1 MQKTQKTMQ
10 PTMKKLYEWCQ
21 SLATHAKAKWA
32 LAGISFIES
41 SFFPVPPDVI
51 LAPMVLADKS
61 RAWFYAFICTLAS
74 VLGAILGYIIGRY
87 LFELI
92 GTPILEAYSA
102 QAAFEKFTVFYADW
116 GFWIVI
122 ISAISFVPFKVATI
136 ASGVVAMEPI
146 GFLAACIIGR
156 AIRFY
161 GVTAAL
167 MVNIRLWL
175 FQPLRR
181 GIMITLASLG
191 VLAAVFAFEYLMG
204 LAPCPLCLNQRIA
217 FYLAVPLGLLAALT
231 ASKKPSLSTIS
242 FMILTFIFLV
252 NSAYGGYH
260 AGIEWGY
267 WPGPASCAGNPM
279 EVTNIEE
286 LILSLENGAP
296 PSCSE
301 APWRLFGLSLAGY
314 NMLASLGLALLAGFP
329 ILFRRQE
336 TS

>member
-1 MQKTQKTMQ
+1 MRQ
-10 PTMKKLYEWCQ
+10 TMKRLYEWCR
-21 SLATHAKAKWA
+21 SLANHAYAKWA

-41 SFFPVPPDVI
+41 SFFPVPPDVM

-61 RAWFYAFICTLAS
+61 RAWSYAFICTLAS

-87 LFELI
+87 LFEFI

-102 QAAFEKFTVFYADW
+102 QSAFEKFTGFYADW

-146 GFLAACIIGR
+146 SFLVACIVGR

-167 MVNIRLWL
+167 MVDLQLWL

-181 GIMITLASLG
+181 GIMISLCSFGILAT
-191 VLAAVFAFEYLMG
+191 VFAFENLMG

-217 FYLAVPLGLLAALT
+217 FYLAVPLGLLAALSAT
-231 ASKKPSLSTIS
+231 KKPSLSTIS
-242 FMILTFIFLV
+242 FIALTLIFIT

-267 WPGPASCAGNPM
+267 WPGPASCAGNTF

-314 NMLASLGLALLAGFP
+314 NMLASLGLALLASFP
-329 ILFRRQE
+329 ILYRRHKK
-336 TS
+336 S

>member
-1 MQKTQKTMQ
+1 MRQ
-10 PTMKKLYEWCQ
+10 TMKRLYEWCR
-21 SLATHAKAKWA
+21 SLANHAYAKWA

-41 SFFPVPPDVI
+41 SFFPVPPDVM

-61 RAWFYAFICTLAS
+61 RAWSYAFICTLAS

-87 LFELI
+87 LFEFI

-102 QAAFEKFTVFYADW
+102 QSAFEKFTGFYADW

-136 ASGVVAMEPI
+136 ASGAVAMEPI
-146 GFLAACIIGR
+146 SFLVACIVGR

-167 MVNIRLWL
+167 MVDLQLWL

-181 GIMITLASLG
+181 GIMISLG
-191 VLAAVFAFEYLMG
+191 SFGILATVFAFEHLMG

-217 FYLAVPLGLLAALT
+217 FYLAVPLGLLAALSAT
-231 ASKKPSLSTIS
+231 KKPSLSTIS
-242 FMILTFIFLV
+242 FIALTLIFIT

-267 WPGPASCAGNPM
+267 WPGPASCAGNTF

-314 NMLASLGLALLAGFP
+314 NMLASLGLALLASFP
-329 ILFRRQE
+329 ILYMRHE

>member
-1 MQKTQKTMQ
+1 MRQSL
-10 PTMKKLYEWCQ
+10 KKLYEWCQ
-21 SLATHAKAKWA
+21 SLATHARAKWA
-32 LAGISFIES
+32 LAGVSFIES
-41 SFFPVPPDVI
+41 SFFPIPPDVM

-92 GTPILEAYSA
+92 GSPILDAYGA
-102 QAAFEKFTVFYADW
+102 QAAFDKFTSFYADW

-122 ISAISFVPFKVATI
+122 VSAISFVPFKVATI

-146 GFLAACIIGR
+146 SFLVACIIGR
-156 AIRFY
+156 TIRFY

-167 MVNIRLWL
+167 MINIRLWL
-175 FQPLRR
+175 FNPLRR
-181 GIMITLASLG
+181 GIMISLG
-191 VLAAVFAFEYLMG
+191 SLGILAAVFGFEHLMG

-217 FYLAVPLGLLAALT
+217 FYVALPLGLIAALT
-231 ASKKPSLSTIS
+231 GTKKPTLSSAS
-242 FMILTFIFLV
+242 FMLLTLIFLA
-252 NSAYGGYH
+252 NAAYGGYH

-267 WPGPASCAGNPM
+267 WPGPSSCAGGTM
-279 EVTNIEE
+279 DITNIEE
-286 LILSLENGAP
+286 LIKSLENGAP

-314 NMLASLGLALLAGFP
+314 NMLASLGLALLASLP
-329 ILFRRQE
+329 ILYKRHRK
-336 TS
+336 S

>member
-1 MQKTQKTMQ
+1 MRQ
-10 PTMKKLYEWCQ
+10 TMKRLYEWCR
-21 SLATHAKAKWA
+21 SLANHAYAKWA

-41 SFFPVPPDVI
+41 SFFPVPPDVM

-61 RAWFYAFICTLAS
+61 RAWSYAFICTLAS

-87 LFELI
+87 LFEFI

-102 QAAFEKFTVFYADW
+102 QSAFEKFIGFYADW

-122 ISAISFVPFKVATI
+122 ISAISFVPFKVASI

-146 GFLAACIIGR
+146 SFLVACMVGR

-167 MVNIRLWL
+167 MVDLRLWL

-181 GIMITLASLG
+181 GIMISLGSFG
-191 VLAAVFAFEYLMG
+191 VLAAVFAFEHLMG

-217 FYLAVPLGLLAALT
+217 FYLAVPLGLLAALSAT
-231 ASKKPSLSTIS
+231 KKPSLSTIS
-242 FMILTFIFLV
+242 FIALTLIFIT

-267 WPGPASCAGNPM
+267 WPGPASCAGNTF

-286 LILSLENGAP
+286 LILSLEKGAP

-314 NMLASLGLALLAGFP
+314 NMLASLGLALLASFP
-329 ILFRRQE
+329 ILYRRHKK
-336 TS
+336 S

>member
-1 MQKTQKTMQ
+1 MRQ
-10 PTMKKLYEWCQ
+10 TMKRLYEWCR
-21 SLATHAKAKWA
+21 SLANHAYAKWA

-41 SFFPVPPDVI
+41 SFFPVPPDVM

-61 RAWFYAFICTLAS
+61 RAWSYAFICTLAS

-87 LFELI
+87 LFEFI

-102 QAAFEKFTVFYADW
+102 QSAFEKFIGFYADW

-136 ASGVVAMEPI
+136 ASGAVAMEPI
-146 GFLAACIIGR
+146 SFLVACIVGR

-167 MVNIRLWL
+167 MVDLRLWL

-181 GIMITLASLG
+181 GIMISLG
-191 VLAAVFAFEYLMG
+191 SFGILATVFAFEHLMG

-217 FYLAVPLGLLAALT
+217 FYLAVPLGLLAALSAT
-231 ASKKPSLSTIS
+231 KKPSLSTIS
-242 FMILTFIFLV
+242 FIALTLIFIT

-267 WPGPASCAGNPM
+267 WPGPASCAGNTF

-314 NMLASLGLALLAGFP
+314 NMLASLGLALLASFP
-329 ILFRRQE
+329 ILYMRHE
-336 TS
+336 KS

>member
-1 MQKTQKTMQ
+1 MRQ
-10 PTMKKLYEWCQ
+10 TMKRLYEWCR
-21 SLATHAKAKWA
+21 SLANHAYAKWA

-41 SFFPVPPDVI
+41 SFFPVPPDVM

-61 RAWFYAFICTLAS
+61 RAWSYAFICTLAS

-87 LFELI
+87 LFEFI

-102 QAAFEKFTVFYADW
+102 QAAFEKFTGFYADW

-146 GFLAACIIGR
+146 IFLVACIVGR

-167 MVNIRLWL
+167 MVDLRLWL

-181 GIMITLASLG
+181 GIMISLG
-191 VLAAVFAFEYLMG
+191 SFGILAVVFAFEHLIG

-217 FYLAVPLGLLAALT
+217 FYLAMPLGLLAALSAT
-231 ASKKPSLSTIS
+231 KKPSLSTVS
-242 FMILTFIFLV
+242 FIALTLIFLA

-267 WPGPASCAGNPM
+267 WPGPASCAGNTF

-286 LILSLENGAP
+286 LILSLEKGAP
-296 PSCSE
+296 PLCSE

-329 ILFRRQE
+329 ILYRRQE
-336 TS
+336 KS

>member
-1 MQKTQKTMQ
+1 MRQ
-10 PTMKKLYEWCQ
+10 TMKRLYEWCR
-21 SLATHAKAKWA
+21 SLANHAYAKWA

-41 SFFPVPPDVI
+41 SFFPVPPDVM

-61 RAWFYAFICTLAS
+61 RAWSYAFICTLAS

-87 LFELI
+87 LFEFI

-102 QAAFEKFTVFYADW
+102 QAAFEKFTGFYADW

-146 GFLAACIIGR
+146 SFLAACIVGR

-167 MVNIRLWL
+167 MLDFRLWI

-181 GIMITLASLG
+181 GIIISLG
-191 VLAAVFAFEYLMG
+191 SLGILTVVFVFEHLIG
-204 LAPCPLCLNQRIA
+204 LTPCPLCVNQRIA
-217 FYLAVPLGLLAALT
+217 FYLAVPLGLLAALSAT
-231 ASKKPSLSTIS
+231 KKPSLSTVS
-242 FMILTFIFLV
+242 FIALTLIFFA

-267 WPGPASCAGNPM
+267 WPGPASCAGNTF

-286 LILSLENGAP
+286 LILSLEKGVP
-296 PSCSE
+296 PSCSD

-314 NMLASLGLALLAGFP
+314 NMMASLGLALLAGFP
-329 ILFRRQE
+329 ILYRRQE

>member
-1 MQKTQKTMQ
+1 M
-10 PTMKKLYEWCQ
+10 
-21 SLATHAKAKWA
+21 
-32 LAGISFIES
+32 
-41 SFFPVPPDVI
+41 
-51 LAPMVLADKS
+51 
-61 RAWFYAFICTLAS
+61 
-74 VLGAILGYIIGRY
+74 
-87 LFELI
+87 
-92 GTPILEAYSA
+92 
-102 QAAFEKFTVFYADW
+102 
-116 GFWIVI
+116 I

-146 GFLAACIIGR
+146 SFLVACIVGR

-167 MVNIRLWL
+167 MVDLRLWL

-181 GIMITLASLG
+181 GIIVSLG
-191 VLAAVFAFEYLMG
+191 SFGILAAVFAFEHLMG

-217 FYLAVPLGLLAALT
+217 FYLAVPLGLLAALSAT
-231 ASKKPSLSTIS
+231 KKPSLSTIS
-242 FMILTFIFLV
+242 FIALTLIFIA

-267 WPGPASCAGNPM
+267 WPGPASCAGNTF

-286 LILSLENGAP
+286 LILSLEKGAP
-296 PSCSE
+296 PTCSE

-329 ILFRRQE
+329 ILYRWQE

>member
-1 MQKTQKTMQ
+1 MRQ
-10 PTMKKLYEWCQ
+10 TMKRLYEWCR
-21 SLATHAKAKWA
+21 SLANHAYAKWA

-41 SFFPVPPDVI
+41 SFFPVPPDVM

-61 RAWFYAFICTLAS
+61 RAWSYAFICTLAS

-87 LFELI
+87 LFEFI

-102 QAAFEKFTVFYADW
+102 QSAFEKFIGFYADW

-122 ISAISFVPFKVATI
+122 ISAISFVPFKVASI

-146 GFLAACIIGR
+146 SFLVACIVGR

-167 MVNIRLWL
+167 MVDLRLWL

-181 GIMITLASLG
+181 GIMISLGSFG
-191 VLAAVFAFEYLMG
+191 VLAAVFAFEHLMG

-217 FYLAVPLGLLAALT
+217 FYLAVPLGLLAALSAT
-231 ASKKPSLSTIS
+231 KKPSLSTIS
-242 FMILTFIFLV
+242 FIALTLIFIT

-267 WPGPASCAGNPM
+267 WPGPGSCAGNTF

-314 NMLASLGLALLAGFP
+314 NMLASLGLALLASFP
-329 ILFRRQE
+329 ILYRRHKK
-336 TS
+336 S

>member
-1 MQKTQKTMQ
+1 MRQ
-10 PTMKKLYEWCQ
+10 TMKRLYEWCR
-21 SLATHAKAKWA
+21 SLANHAYAKWA

-61 RAWFYAFICTLAS
+61 RSWSYAFICTLAS

-87 LFELI
+87 LFEFI

-102 QAAFEKFTVFYADW
+102 QSAFEKFIGFYADW
-116 GFWIVI
+116 GFWIVV
-122 ISAISFVPFKVATI
+122 ISAISFVPFKVASI

-146 GFLAACIIGR
+146 SFLVACIVGR

-167 MVNIRLWL
+167 MVDLQLWL

-181 GIMITLASLG
+181 GIMISLSSFG
-191 VLAAVFAFEYLMG
+191 ILAAVFAFEHLMG

-217 FYLAVPLGLLAALT
+217 FYLAVPLGLLAALSAT
-231 ASKKPSLSTIS
+231 KKTSLSTIS
-242 FMILTFIFLV
+242 FIALTLIFIT

-267 WPGPASCAGNPM
+267 WPGPASCAGNTF

-329 ILFRRQE
+329 ILYTRHE

>member
-1 MQKTQKTMQ
+1 MRQR
-10 PTMKKLYEWCQ
+10 MKKLYRWCQ
-21 SLATHAKAKWA
+21 SLANHVYAKWA
-32 LAGISFIES
+32 LAFISFIES
-41 SFFPVPPDVI
+41 SFFPVPPDVM

-61 RAWFYAFICTLAS
+61 RAWSYAFICTLAS
-74 VLGAILGYIIGRY
+74 VLGAIIGYIIGRY
-87 LFELI
+87 LFEFI
-92 GTPILEAYSA
+92 GTSILEAYGA
-102 QAAFEKFTVFYADW
+102 QAAFEKFTGFYEDW

-146 GFLAACIIGR
+146 SFLLACIVGR

-167 MVNIRLWL
+167 MLDLRLWL

-181 GIMITLASLG
+181 GIIISLGSLG
-191 VLAAVFAFEYLMG
+191 VLAVVFAFEHFMG

-217 FYLAVPLGLLAALT
+217 FYLAVPLGLLAALSAT
-231 ASKKPSLSTIS
+231 KKQSLSTVS
-242 FMILTFIFLV
+242 FIVLTLIFLA

-260 AGIEWGY
+260 AGIEWDY
-267 WPGPASCAGNPM
+267 WPGPASCAGNTF
-279 EVTNIEE
+279 EVTNVEE
-286 LILSLENGAP
+286 LIVSLEKGAP

-314 NMLASLGLALLAGFP
+314 NMLTSLSLALLAGFP
-329 ILFRRQE
+329 ILYGRQE

>member
-1 MQKTQKTMQ
+1 MRQ
-10 PTMKKLYEWCQ
+10 TMKRLYEWCR
-21 SLATHAKAKWA
+21 SLANHAYAKWA

-41 SFFPVPPDVI
+41 SFFPVPPDVM

-61 RAWFYAFICTLAS
+61 RAWSYAFICTLAS

-87 LFELI
+87 LFEFI

-102 QAAFEKFTVFYADW
+102 QSAFEKFTGFYADW

-122 ISAISFVPFKVATI
+122 ISAISFVPFKVASI

-146 GFLAACIIGR
+146 SFLVACIVGR

-167 MVNIRLWL
+167 MVDLQLWL

-181 GIMITLASLG
+181 GIMISLG
-191 VLAAVFAFEYLMG
+191 SFGILATVFAFENLMG

-217 FYLAVPLGLLAALT
+217 FYLAVPLGLLAALSAT
-231 ASKKPSLSTIS
+231 KKPSLSTIS
-242 FMILTFIFLV
+242 FIALTLIFIT

-267 WPGPASCAGNPM
+267 WPGPASCAGNTF

-329 ILFRRQE
+329 ILYMRHE

>member
-1 MQKTQKTMQ
+1 MRQ
-10 PTMKKLYEWCQ
+10 TMKRLYEWCR
-21 SLATHAKAKWA
+21 SLANHAYAKWA

-41 SFFPVPPDVI
+41 SFFPVPPDVM

-61 RAWFYAFICTLAS
+61 RAWSYAFICTLAS

-87 LFELI
+87 FFEYV

-102 QAAFEKFTVFYADW
+102 QSAFEKFTGFYADW

-136 ASGVVAMEPI
+136 ASGAVAMEPI
-146 GFLAACIIGR
+146 SFLVACIVGR

-167 MVNIRLWL
+167 MVDLRLWL

-181 GIMITLASLG
+181 GIMISLG
-191 VLAAVFAFEYLMG
+191 SFGILAAVFAFEHLMG

-217 FYLAVPLGLLAALT
+217 FYLAVPLGLLAALSAT
-231 ASKKPSLSTIS
+231 KKPRLSTIS
-242 FMILTFIFLV
+242 FITLTLIFIT

-267 WPGPASCAGNPM
+267 WPGPASCAGNTF

-286 LILSLENGAP
+286 LILSLEKGAP

-329 ILFRRQE
+329 ILYMRHE

>member
-1 MQKTQKTMQ
+1 MRQS
-10 PTMKKLYEWCQ
+10 MKKLYIWCQ
-21 SLATHAKAKWA
+21 SLANHVYAKWA
-32 LAGISFIES
+32 LGFISFIES
-41 SFFPVPPDVI
+41 SFFPVPPDVM
-51 LAPMVLADKS
+51 LAPMVLANKS
-61 RAWFYAFICTLAS
+61 RAWSYAFICTLAS
-74 VLGAILGYIIGRY
+74 VLGAIIGYIIGRY
-87 LFELI
+87 LFEFI
-92 GTPILEAYSA
+92 GTPILEAYDA
-102 QAAFEKFTVFYADW
+102 QAAFEKFTGFYEDW

-146 GFLAACIIGR
+146 SFLLACIVGR

-167 MVNIRLWL
+167 MLDLRLWL

-181 GIMITLASLG
+181 GIIISLG
-191 VLAAVFAFEYLMG
+191 SLSVLAVVFAFEHFMG

-217 FYLAVPLGLLAALT
+217 FYLAVPLGLLAALSAT
-231 ASKKPSLSTIS
+231 KKPSLSTVS
-242 FMILTFIFLV
+242 FIALTLIFLA

-267 WPGPASCAGNPM
+267 WPGPASCAGNTF
-279 EVTNIEE
+279 EVTNIKE
-286 LILSLENGAP
+286 LILSLEKGAP
-296 PSCSE
+296 SLCSE

-314 NMLASLGLALLAGFP
+314 NMLTSLGLALMAGFP
-329 ILFRRQE
+329 ILYCRQE

>member
-1 MQKTQKTMQ
+1 MRQ
-10 PTMKKLYEWCQ
+10 TMKRLYEWCR
-21 SLATHAKAKWA
+21 SLANHAYAKWA

-41 SFFPVPPDVI
+41 SFFPVPPDVM

-61 RAWFYAFICTLAS
+61 RAWSYAFICTLAS

-87 LFELI
+87 LFEFI

-102 QAAFEKFTVFYADW
+102 QSAFEKFIGFYADW

-122 ISAISFVPFKVATI
+122 ISAISFVPFKVASI

-146 GFLAACIIGR
+146 SFLVACIVGR

-167 MVNIRLWL
+167 MVDLRLWL

-181 GIMITLASLG
+181 GIMISLG
-191 VLAAVFAFEYLMG
+191 SFGILAAVFAFEHLMG

-217 FYLAVPLGLLAALT
+217 FYLAVPLGLLAALSAT
-231 ASKKPSLSTIS
+231 KKPSLSTIS
-242 FMILTFIFLV
+242 FIALTLIFIT

-267 WPGPASCAGNPM
+267 WPGPASCAGNTF

-286 LILSLENGAP
+286 LILSLEKGAP

-314 NMLASLGLALLAGFP
+314 NMLASLGLALLASFP
-329 ILFRRQE
+329 ILYRRLKK
-336 TS
+336 S

>member
-1 MQKTQKTMQ
+1 MRQ
-10 PTMKKLYEWCQ
+10 TMKRLYEWCR
-21 SLATHAKAKWA
+21 SLANHAYAKWA

-41 SFFPVPPDVI
+41 SFFPVPPDVM

-61 RAWFYAFICTLAS
+61 RAWSYAFICTLAS

-87 LFELI
+87 LFEFI

-102 QAAFEKFTVFYADW
+102 QSAFEKFIGFYADW

-122 ISAISFVPFKVATI
+122 ISAISFVPFKVASI

-146 GFLAACIIGR
+146 SFLVACIVGR

-167 MVNIRLWL
+167 MVDLQLWL

-181 GIMITLASLG
+181 GIMISLGSFG
-191 VLAAVFAFEYLMG
+191 VLAAVFAFEHLMG

-217 FYLAVPLGLLAALT
+217 FYLAVPLGLLAALSAT
-231 ASKKPSLSTIS
+231 KKPSLSTIS
-242 FMILTFIFLV
+242 FIALTLIFIT

-267 WPGPASCAGNPM
+267 WPGPASCAGNTF

-314 NMLASLGLALLAGFP
+314 NMLASLGLALLASFP
-329 ILFRRQE
+329 ILYRRHKK
-336 TS
+336 S

>member
-1 MQKTQKTMQ
+1 
-10 PTMKKLYEWCQ
+10 
-21 SLATHAKAKWA
+21 
-32 LAGISFIES
+32 
-41 SFFPVPPDVI
+41 
-51 LAPMVLADKS
+51 MVLADKS

-102 QAAFEKFTVFYADW
+102 QAAFEKFTGFYADW

-181 GIMITLASLG
+181 GIMISLGSLG

-242 FMILTFIFLV
+242 FMILTLIFLA

-267 WPGPASCAGNPM
+267 WPGPASCAGNAM
-279 EVTNIEE
+279 EITNIEE
-286 LILSLENGAP
+286 LILSLENGVP

-329 ILFRRQE
+329 ILYRRQE
-336 TS
+336 TT